1 MASKTIALTVP
12 TNAVEA
18 AAARPKRVRTGCLTC
33 RERHLK
39 CDEGVP
45 ECQNCKKSSREC
57 KRGVRLNFIDTTI
70 KTPPITPPTEEWD
83 VSFLD
88 ESREIASEYR
98 GGLSRYT
105 PFGSEGDGLVPK
117 QEPQFDFSNTDPMI
131 QAPVLS
137 HQQLPSHSSFQ
148 QGGMEAYPSTMQMQD
163 SRQDHHQRHASVN
176 SDSTFSSHTL
186 GANSVSSYNNA
197 KQTLTPPSD
206 TRETLTD
213 PEELL
218 FMQVFV
224 EEVGIWMDS
233 MDPYKHVGSFLRHMQ
248 NLADGYSFHGYCPLT
263 LSANR
268 CYSML
273 SLPVALGI

>member
-1 MASKTIALTVP
+1 MASKGATSTAP
-12 TNAVEA
+12 TDAAAAAV

-45 ECQNCKKSSREC
+45 DCQNCKKSNREC

-70 KTPPITPPTEEWD
+70 KTPPITPPTENWD
-83 VSFLD
+83 VGFQD

-98 GGLSRYT
+98 GGLSRYNVL
-105 PFGSEGDGLVPK
+105 GSEVEGVVPK
-117 QEPQFDFSNTDPMI
+117 QEPQFDFNTDPMI

-137 HQQLPSHSSFQ
+137 HQQLPSQSS
-148 QGGMEAYPSTMQMQD
+148 YPQAGVDTYSSAMQIQD
-163 SRQDHHQRHASVN
+163 SRQDPHQRHGSVN
-176 SDSTFSSHTL
+176 SDSTFSSNTI
-186 GANSVSSYNNA
+186 GTNSVSSYSNA
-197 KQTLTPPSD
+197 KQTLTPPGE
-206 TRETLTD
+206 TRQTLTD

-233 MDPYKHVGSFLRHMQ
+233 MDPYKHVGGSFYFSESHAKSSSSRDSYH
-248 NLADGYSFHGYCPLT
+248 LT
-263 LSANR
+263 RWASP
-268 CYSML
+268 CC
-273 SLPVALGI
+273 